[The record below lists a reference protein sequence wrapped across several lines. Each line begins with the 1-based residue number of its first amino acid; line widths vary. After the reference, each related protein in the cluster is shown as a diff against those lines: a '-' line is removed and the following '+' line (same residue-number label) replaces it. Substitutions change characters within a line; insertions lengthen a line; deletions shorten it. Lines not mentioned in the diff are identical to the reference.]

1 MAAYAKVLKDTSG
14 NQILPYTRAK
24 CVYMDDNTTVQD
36 AVTSLKNNTYTLPTA
51 SSSTLGGVKIGS
63 NISNSSGTI
72 SLTKS
77 NVINALGYTPTS
89 TTVTDIG
96 SNIKCMSWARIYDD
110 MKIVKRIG
118 NFIYFYFGITKSN
131 SQSSDYSIN
140 PGTEYELAEFSLA
153 NDSTYKNNLKFFPQ
167 FEPISC
173 FYKGYTNNGGYMSLP
188 AWVACLSNIVYIH
201 FSTPTAFVL
210 KSSETVF
217 GSINYNSIVA
227 SGIIPLQFKS

>member
-1 MAAYAKVLKDTSG
+1 MATYAKVLKDTYS
-14 NQILPYTRAK
+14 NHILPYTRAK
-24 CVYMDDNTTVQD
+24 LVYMDDNSTVQD

-63 NISNSSGTI
+63 NINISNGII

-77 NVINALGYTPTS
+77 NVINTLGYTPTS

-96 SNIKCMSWARIYDD
+96 SDIKCMSWARIYDD

-140 PGTEYELAEFSLA
+140 PGIEYELAEFSLA
-153 NDSTYKNNLKFFPQ
+153 NDSTYKNNLKF
-167 FEPISC
+167 
-173 FYKGYTNNGGYMSLP
+173 SLKMDQYH
-188 AWVACLSNIVYIH
+188 VFIKESRIIEVGFHYLRGLHTFQILYI
-201 FSTPTAFVL
+201 L
-210 KSSETVF
+210 
-217 GSINYNSIVA
+217 I
-227 SGIIPLQFKS
+227 LQPKHHLC

>member
-1 MAAYAKVLKDTSG
+1 MATYAKVLKDTYS
-14 NQILPYTRAK
+14 NHILPYTRAK
-24 CVYMDDNTTVQD
+24 LVYMDDNSTVQD

-63 NISNSSGTI
+63 NINISNGII

-77 NVINALGYTPTS
+77 NVINTLGYTPTS

-96 SNIKCMSWARIYDD
+96 SYIKCMSWARIYDD

-140 PGTEYELAEFSLA
+140 PGIEYELAEFSLA
-153 NDSTYKNNLKFFPQ
+153 NDSTYKNNLKF
-167 FEPISC
+167 
-173 FYKGYTNNGGYMSLP
+173 SLKMDQYH
-188 AWVACLSNIVYIH
+188 VFIKESRIIELGFHYLRGLHTFQILYI
-201 FSTPTAFVL
+201 L
-210 KSSETVF
+210 
-217 GSINYNSIVA
+217 I
-227 SGIIPLQFKS
+227 LQPKHHLC

>member
-1 MAAYAKVLKDTSG
+1 MATYAKILKDNSG
-14 NQILPYTRAK
+14 NFILPYTRSK
-24 CVYMDDNTTVQD
+24 FVYMDDNTTVET
-36 AVTSLKNNTYTLPTA
+36 AINNIKNQGGYTLPTA
-51 SSSTLGGVKIGS
+51 SSSTLGGVKIGN

-96 SNIKCMSWARIYDD
+96 SDIKCMSWARIYDD

-140 PGTEYELAEFSLA
+140 PGIEYELAEFSLA
-153 NDSTYKNNLKFFPQ
+153 NDSTYKNNLKF
-167 FEPISC
+167 
-173 FYKGYTNNGGYMSLP
+173 SLKMDQYH
-188 AWVACLSNIVYIH
+188 VFIKESRIIEVGFHYLRGLHTFQILYILILQPKHH
-201 FSTPTAFVL
+201 FC
-210 KSSETVF
+210 
-217 GSINYNSIVA
+217 
-227 SGIIPLQFKS
+227 